1 MNNNLKIVI
10 TVVFSSILLLASLL
24 ISSGVSAADFFT
36 IGSKKFDDHT
46 YVGPFNISN
55 TKSKNAKSKLASDFT
70 ELQSNIEVNY
80 HYQDHYFEVPTE
92 VFSFDIDA
100 TIASAQSGEDNP
112 IIVRV
117 SREGLTTVL
126 RQELPFLTLSA
137 ESIDAIAEGTEKELE
152 TGIMPR
158 NIYIADYLNSNAM
171 PVEKVASSV
180 YSIDGISTAFL
191 NGLKALDGK
200 TVGAFESVSLAE
212 LLNSTEIGVLSDKE
226 STILSSLVYSAIL
239 QTNFTID
246 ERNISAVLSSTIQPG
261 FEATLDIPANLDFRF
276 TNPNKSSFTLRA
288 ESERGAIQFW
298 IEGNPLYYEYEP
310 EISEVETYQPR
321 TVVQYSAFVSKG
333 QVIVKKEG
341 KEGIS
346 AVVSRTIKHDG
357 RLIDSTRIAKDF
369 YAPLSKVELHPLE
382 KEETSGSTD
391 TSSETISSEQT
402 NDNQNTGTITDDNNQ
417 DQTAGEN
424 QTNSENQGNTDTDN
438 NNTESGNDNGP
449 SSSTNN
455 STDKSGKLEY
465 DKSGLPITG
474 K

>member
-10 TVVFSSILLLASLL
+10 TATFSSILLLASLL

-36 IGSKKFDDHT
+36 IGSKKFNDHT

-80 HYQDHYFEVPTE
+80 HYQDHHFEVPTE

-112 IIVRV
+112 IIVHV

-126 RQELPFLTLSA
+126 RQELPFLTLSD
-137 ESIDAIAEGTEKELE
+137 ESIDAIAAGTEEELE

-158 NIYIADYLNSNAM
+158 NIHVTDYLNSNAI
-171 PVEKVASSV
+171 PVEKIASSI
-180 YSIDGISTAFL
+180 YSMDGISTAFL

-200 TVGAFESVSLAE
+200 SVGAFESVSLAE
-212 LLNSTEIGVLSDKE
+212 LLNSTEIGVLSDEE
-226 STILSSLVYSAIL
+226 STILASLVYSAIL

-276 TNPNKSSFTLRA
+276 TNPNKSSFTLRTDSSGG
-288 ESERGAIQFW
+288 EIQFW
-298 IEGNPLYYEYEP
+298 IEGIPLYYEYEP
-310 EISEVETYQPR
+310 DINEVETFQPR

-333 QVIVKKEG
+333 QVTVKKEG

-346 AVVSRTIKHDG
+346 AVVNRTIKHDG
-357 RLIDSTRIAKDF
+357 QLIDSIRIAKDF

-382 KEETSGSTD
+382 KEEKSGSAD
-391 TSSETISSEQT
+391 NSSETNSSEQT
-402 NDNQNTGTITDDNNQ
+402 NDNQNTGTLTDHNNQ
-417 DQTAGEN
+417 DQTTGEN
-424 QTNSENQGNTDTDN
+424 QNNSENQGNTDTDN
-438 NNTESGNDNGP
+438 NTGSGNNNGP

-455 STDKSGKLEY
+455 SADKSGKLEY

>member
-1 MNNNLKIVI
+1 MKKII
-10 TVVFSSILLLASLL
+10 IVFALISISFILLNVFVEKGASA
-24 ISSGVSAADFFT
+24 SGPFAF
-36 IGSKKFDDHT
+36 GSKKFDDHT

-55 TKSKNAKSKLASDFT
+55 TKPKNAKSKLANDFT
-70 ELQSNIEVNY
+70 ELQSKIEVNY
-80 HYQDHYFEVPTE
+80 HYQDHHFEVPTE

-126 RQELPFLTLSA
+126 RQELPFLALSD
-137 ESIDAIAEGTEKELE
+137 ESIDAIAAGTEKELE

-158 NIYIADYLNSNAM
+158 NIYITDYLNSNAM
-171 PVEKVASSV
+171 PVEKVASAV

-212 LLNSTEIGVLSDKE
+212 LLTSTEIGVLSDEE
-226 STILSSLVYSAIL
+226 STILASLVYSAIL

-261 FEATLDIPANLDFRF
+261 FEATLDFPANLDFRF

-288 ESERGAIQFW
+288 ESERGEIQFW

-321 TVVQYSAFVSKG
+321 TVVQYSAFVSTG
-333 QVIVKKEG
+333 QVNVKDEG
-341 KEGIS
+341 KDGIS
-346 AVVSRTIKHDG
+346 AVVSRTVKRDG
-357 RLIDSTRIAKDF
+357 QLIDSTRIAKDF
-369 YAPLSKVELHPLE
+369 YAPLSKVELHSLE
-382 KEETSGSTD
+382 KEESSASTD
-391 TSSETISSEQT
+391 SSSNADSSEQT
-402 NDNQNTGTITDDNNQ
+402 SDDQNTGTTPDENNTGQ
-417 DQTAGEN
+417 SSGEN
-424 QTNSENQGNTDTDN
+424 INNGDNEGDNETENNSNG
-438 NNTESGNDNGP
+438 SGNNSGP
-449 SSSTNN
+449 SSTND

>member
-1 MNNNLKIVI
+1 MESKLKITI
-10 TVVFSSILLLASLL
+10 TATFSSILLLASLL

-36 IGSKKFDDHT
+36 IGSKKFNDHT

-55 TKSKNAKSKLASDFT
+55 TKPKNAKSKLASDFT

-80 HYQDHYFEVPTE
+80 HYQDHHFEVPME

-112 IIVRV
+112 IIVHV
-117 SREGLTTVL
+117 SREGLMTVL
-126 RQELPFLTLSA
+126 LQELPFLTLSD
-137 ESIDAIAEGTEKELE
+137 ESIDAIAAGTEKELE

-158 NIYIADYLNSNAM
+158 NIYVTDYLNSNAI

-191 NGLKALDGK
+191 NGLQALDGK
-200 TVGAFESVSLAE
+200 TVGAFESVSLAA
-212 LLNSTEIGVLSDKE
+212 LLNSTEIGVLSDEE
-226 STILSSLVYSAIL
+226 STILASLVYSAIL

-261 FEATLDIPANLDFRF
+261 FEATIDIPANLDFRF
-276 TNPNKSSFTLRA
+276 TNPNKSTFTLRTDSNGG
-288 ESERGAIQFW
+288 EIQFW

-310 EISEVETYQPR
+310 DISEVETYQPR
-321 TVVQYSAFVSKG
+321 TVIQYSAFVSKG

-341 KEGIS
+341 KDGIS

-357 RLIDSTRIAKDF
+357 QLIDSTKIAKDF

-382 KEETSGSTD
+382 KEEASGSTD
-391 TSSETISSEQT
+391 TPSETDSSEQIS
-402 NDNQNTGTITDDNNQ
+402 DNQNTEIITDDNNP
-417 DQTAGEN
+417 DQTTGEN
-424 QTNSENQGNTDTDN
+424 QNNSKNQGNTDTDN
-438 NNTESGNDNGP
+438 NTGSGNNSGP
-449 SSSTNN
+449 SSTND
-455 STDKSGKLEY
+455 STDKSGTLEY